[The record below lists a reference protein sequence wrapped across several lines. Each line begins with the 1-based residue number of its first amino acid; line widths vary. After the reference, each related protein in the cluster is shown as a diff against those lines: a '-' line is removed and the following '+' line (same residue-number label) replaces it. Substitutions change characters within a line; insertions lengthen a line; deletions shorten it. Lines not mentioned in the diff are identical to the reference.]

1 MKLTDAEWKIM
12 KVLWDRHPASV
23 RDVIE
28 ALEGETDWAYTTV
41 KTMLTRLEEKG
52 VVEARMRGNTA
63 FYTPL
68 VERKEA
74 RFSALRSL
82 VDTAFDGTLGTMMH
96 FLVSNE
102 EIPEK
107 DRAEILRLI
116 RERKHQERNDK

>member
-1 MKLTDAEWKIM
+1 
-12 KVLWDRHPASV
+12 
-23 RDVIE
+23 
-28 ALEGETDWAYTTV
+28 
-41 KTMLTRLEEKG
+41 MLTRLEEKG
-52 VVEARMRGNTA
+52 VVEGRIRGNTA

-74 RFSALRSL
+74 RFSALKSL

-116 RERKHQERNDK
+116 RERKHQEGKDK